1 MPDAYHHTALQHV
14 YKVRPLISLL
24 FNLLGTQALNRAVA
38 LSTLALVVLPPQ
50 QGVQHQRS
58 TEQEQDQ
65 ICKNNTMAR
74 IVGGRVLI
82 AVDVRGS
89 NTIEVSPA
97 YEETQRDTSLVYTC
111 LDSPLA

>member
-1 MPDAYHHTALQHV
+1 MFLQNQV
-14 YKVRPLISLL
+14 TLSKLWEQA
-24 FNLLGTQALNRAVA
+24 GAETQTIWEFLA

-74 IVGGRVLI
+74 IVGRRVLA
-82 AVDVRGS
+82 AVDVRGG

-97 YEETQRDTSLVYTC
+97 DEETQRDTSLVYTC
-111 LDSPLA
+111 LDSLLA